1 MDTFHNII
9 KDIYI
14 LKTPSGGVWSGIVFI
29 DGEEKILIDSGD
41 CAGNID
47 SLLCPALKKMGYSLK
62 DIDWLCNT
70 HCHGDHV
77 GGHHR
82 ILELA
87 NVKVAA
93 YVESCPKIKDPLK
106 YAKLIRATYPGFS
119 PPASATLKGVEADH
133 ILQEGDMVGR
143 RLQVIATPGHDTD
156 CVSFYDTKTKTLI
169 TGDSLQGNGTATQG
183 TALYMDLDDYRNTL
197 EKLMGMD
204 VENIISGHP
213 YLVSGDKAIGKEAAT
228 AYLKSCQDV
237 TDIYEAYIKSQV
249 QAGCTDKVMLA
260 KGLIQY
266 MNNKEPAFLF
276 LPLYTVDA
284 HIRNMLKY
292 KSK

>member
-1 MDTFHNII
+1 MSEFRLIVD
-9 KDIYI
+9 DIYI
-14 LKTPSGGVWSGIVFI
+14 LETPSGGVWSGIVLI
-29 DGEEKILIDSGD
+29 NGEEKLLVDSGD

-47 SLLCPALKKMGYSLK
+47 SLLCPALQKMGYSLE
-62 DIDWLCNT
+62 DIAWLCNT

-106 YAKLIRATYPGFS
+106 YAKLIRATYPEFS
-119 PPASATLKGVEADH
+119 PPASASLKGVEPDL
-133 ILQEGDMVGR
+133 ILQEGDVIGG

-156 CVSFYDTKTKTLI
+156 CISFYDIKTKTLI

-183 TALYMDLDDYRNTL
+183 TALYMDLDVYRNTL

-213 YLVSGDKAIGKEAAT
+213 YLVSGDKAIGKEATA

-249 QAGCTDKVMLA
+249 QAGCTDRVTLA
-260 KGLIQY
+260 KGLIKH

-284 HIRNMLKY
+284 HLRKMLKY
-292 KSK
+292 KNK